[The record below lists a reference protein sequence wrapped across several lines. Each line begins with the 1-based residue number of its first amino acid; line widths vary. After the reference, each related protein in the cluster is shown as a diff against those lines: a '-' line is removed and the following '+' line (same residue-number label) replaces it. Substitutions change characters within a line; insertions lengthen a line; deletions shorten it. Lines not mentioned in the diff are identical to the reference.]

1 MKKIALTLITL
12 FLISFAFAQ
21 DDDEDFQIQ
30 IDSIE
35 KSFNYEYGTILLK
48 NGIGQIIVPDGF
60 KYLNIEQ
67 SERVLFDLWGNPRY
81 PNMTLGMILPVDQ
94 GVYGEEGY
102 VFNIEYDEIGYVKDD
117 DADKIDYDEL
127 MDQIQEDIEVE
138 NKDRIKEG
146 YEQINVVGW
155 AAEPYYDKN
164 KKILYWAKEI
174 KFGDAEVNTLNYNV
188 RILGRKGVLVLN
200 AIATIPDLA
209 VVQNDIPKVL
219 DIVQFSDGHK
229 YSDFDA
235 AIDDVA
241 AWTIG
246 GLVAGKILAKVG
258 FFAVILKFWKII
270 IVAIIAL
277 FKPIMNL
284 FRKKDKDLP
293 NEDQKQLTE

>member
-1 MKKIALTLITL
+1 M
-12 FLISFAFAQ
+12 
-21 DDDEDFQIQ
+21 
-30 IDSIE
+30 
-35 KSFNYEYGTILLK
+35 LK
-48 NGIGQIIVPDGF
+48 NGIGQIVVPEGF

-67 SERVLFDLWGNPRY
+67 SERVLFELWGNPKY
-81 PNMTLGMILPVDQ
+81 PNMTLGMILPEEQ
-94 GVYGEEGY
+94 GVLGDEESY

-117 DADKIDYDEL
+117 DADEIDYDEL
-127 MDQIQEDIEVE
+127 MDQIKEDVAEE
-138 NKDRIKEG
+138 NKERIEEG
-146 YEQINVVGW
+146 YEPIHVVGW

-174 KFGDAEVNTLNYNV
+174 QFGDSEVNTLNYNV

-209 VVQNDIPKVL
+209 YVQNDIPKVL
-219 DIVQFSDGHK
+219 DIVQFSDGLK

-246 GLVAGKILAKVG
+246 GLVAGKILTKVG

-270 IVAIIAL
+270 IVALIAF
-277 FKPIMNL
+277 FKPIRNL
-284 FRKKDKDLP
+284 FRRKGKELP
-293 NEDQKQLTE
+293 SEDQKQLTE

>member
-1 MKKIALTLITL
+1 MPFFLTEVQLD
-12 FLISFAFAQ
+12 LISA
-21 DDDEDFQIQ
+21 
-30 IDSIE
+30 
-35 KSFNYEYGTILLK
+35 NV
-48 NGIGQIIVPDGF
+48 IIICEF
-60 KYLNIEQ
+60 Y
-67 SERVLFDLWGNPRY
+67 
-81 PNMTLGMILPVDQ
+81 
-94 GVYGEEGY
+94 
-102 VFNIEYDEIGYVKDD
+102 
-117 DADKIDYDEL
+117 
-127 MDQIQEDIEVE
+127 
-138 NKDRIKEG
+138 
-146 YEQINVVGW
+146 INSW
-155 AAEPYYDKN
+155 
-164 KKILYWAKEI
+164 IFL
-174 KFGDAEVNTLNYNV
+174 NV

-209 VVQNDIPKVL
+209 FVQNDIPKVL

-293 NEDQKQLTE
+293 IEDQKQLKE